1 MFVGRR
7 HELRRLE
14 EAYSSSKGELVV
26 LYGRRRIGKSQLINE
41 FMKGKPRAYSF
52 EALEGENTAVQIRHF
67 TDSLRRQ
74 CPDPVMKHVSF
85 SRWEDVF
92 STMTDRL
99 FGEPSSPRSI
109 VFFDEFQWMAA
120 GRNRL
125 VSLLKYTW
133 DTQWKNRRV
142 MLILCGS
149 VASFMVNKVVHSK
162 ALYGRIG
169 EEILLKGLPPDEAAL
184 LFKGHRGPEEIL
196 KYLLVFGGVPKYLE
210 EIRLDRSFAQ
220 NINRL
225 CFTQGAPMLQE
236 VGKMF
241 FSQFRESDTYR
252 RIAVLLKDRAL
263 VLREIGQR
271 MGIASGGG
279 LRQYIENLEN
289 AEIVRPIVPF
299 GRESDS
305 RLRRYALSDEFL
317 CFYFHYMEP
326 ALRTIQETNSPHLFE
341 RLTSQSF
348 DVWLGLAFERFCL
361 KNASLLARKMGFEGE
376 MLSASPFF
384 GRGSPGFQ
392 IDLLFKRSDKVVT
405 LCEIKH
411 QGAPVTTQIIPEV
424 ERKCALLSLPRGH
437 TLEKALISLHGPD
450 PSLRDSGYFHH
461 SLTLND
467 IFRAEK

>member
-7 HELRRLE
+7 YELRRLE
-14 EAYSSSKGELVV
+14 EAYASPKGELVV
-26 LYGRRRIGKSQLINE
+26 LYGRRRIGKSHLIAE
-41 FMKGKPRAYSF
+41 FMKGKSRAYSF
-52 EALEGENTAVQIRHF
+52 EALEGEDTAVQIRHF
-67 TDSLRRQ
+67 TESLRRQ
-74 CPDPVMKHVSF
+74 CSDPVMKHVSF

-92 STMTDRL
+92 SFMTERL
-99 FGEPSSPRSI
+99 FGGSSAPRPV

-133 DTQWKNRRV
+133 DTQWKSRRV
-142 MLILCGS
+142 LLILCGS

-169 EEILLKGLPPDEAAL
+169 DEILLKGLPPDEAAL
-184 LFKGHRGPEEIL
+184 LFRGRRGPEEIL

-225 CFTQGAPMLQE
+225 CFTRGAPMLQE

-241 FSQFRESDTYR
+241 FSQFREAETYR

-263 VLREIGQR
+263 TLQEIGR
-271 MGIASGGG
+271 RIGIPSGGG
-279 LRQYIENLEN
+279 LWKYVENLEN

-299 GRESDS
+299 GRETDS
-305 RLRRYALSDEFL
+305 KLRRWGLSDEFL
-317 CFYFHYMEP
+317 CFYFRYMEP
-326 ALRTIQETNSPHLFE
+326 ALRTIQEADSPHLFE
-341 RLTSQSF
+341 RLTTESF

-361 KNASLLARKMGFEGE
+361 KHAGFLARKMGFENE
-376 MLSASPFF
+376 MISASPFF
-384 GRGSPGFQ
+384 GRGVPGFQ
-392 IDLLFKRSDKVVT
+392 IDLLYKRSDKVIT

-411 QGAPVTTQIIPEV
+411 QNGPVTTKIIPEV
-424 ERKCALLSLPRGH
+424 ERKCALLPLPRGH
-437 TLEKALISLHGPD
+437 TLEKALISVHGPD
-450 PSLRDSGYFHH
+450 KALLESGFFHH
-461 SLTLND
+461 SLTITD
-467 IFRAEK
+467 MFCIEK